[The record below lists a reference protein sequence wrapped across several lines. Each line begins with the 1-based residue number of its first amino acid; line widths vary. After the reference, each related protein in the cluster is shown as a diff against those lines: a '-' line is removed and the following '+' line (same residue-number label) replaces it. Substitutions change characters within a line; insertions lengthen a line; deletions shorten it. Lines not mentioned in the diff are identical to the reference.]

1 MARSSGATAAEPL
14 KLNRR
19 QAPLS
24 RLPGSA
30 LCLVPTLEE
39 LDRAFVLQSGGPAGK
54 RAEIAALASL
64 GVFLAR
70 VQAVL
75 AGFEPADHE
84 ARCIPGSSTSCGL
97 RCRRLTKWTTSPI
110 TPRRNAST
118 QTTKIVPWITVTHEP
133 SSAR

>member
-1 MARSSGATAAEPL
+1 MARSSGATAAESHE
-14 KLNRR
+14 LNRR
-19 QAPLS
+19 QASLS
-24 RLPGSA
+24 RSLRSA
-30 LCLVPTLEE
+30 LCLVPTFEE

-54 RAEIAALASL
+54 RAEIAPLASL
-64 GVFLAR
+64 WIFLVR

-75 AGFEPADHE
+75 AGFELADHE

-97 RCRRLTKWTTSPI
+97 RCRRLRKWTISPT